1 MTSDLAETIA
11 RWKERNEWLLKHS
24 PTFHP
29 TIKLSINDQLDL
41 AALINA
47 AESGIAANKVIAETN
62 DRAREAAE
70 ELARRERRRR
80 VHAGPAKFRFHFVGF
95 LADLGEH
102 MARHPS
108 YSSIWIVVATFERAN
123 NILKREGQTRST
135 VR

>member
-70 ELARRERRRR
+70 ELA
-80 VHAGPAKFRFHFVGF
+80 KFRAEQARDAALEECEQIARRYRTAGS
-95 LADLGEH
+95 LADT
-102 MARHPS
+102 
-108 YSSIWIVVATFERAN
+108 IAN
-123 NILKREGQTRST
+123 AIAALRRPA
-135 VR
+135 